1 MTGAHPKETAMTQA
15 IPPGMTAVTPHLVCR
30 NAAAAIEFYKQ
41 AFGAV
46 DDQVAVRHGAAIVG
60 KTQNRRGCWSLR
72 RRRNC
77 QKTAK
82 MAASPFTITGF
93 CYQFSS

>member
-1 MTGAHPKETAMTQA
+1 MTQA

-46 DDQVAVRHGAAIVG
+46 DCARPGRAADA
-60 KTQNRRGCWSLR
+60 RPHHHR
-72 RRRNC
+72 RRRGD
-77 QKTAK
+77 A
-82 MAASPFTITGF
+82 GG
-93 CYQFSS
+93 